1 MRKWISAAAA
11 GMALMALVSCK
22 GTETFDP
29 RTLEQS
35 SVETLSSEVTMR
47 LSQEAFQSVPAE
59 LSLVITNHTGAAY
72 SYGTEYHLEVCL
84 DDQWYILPADE
95 ELYFTSIGV
104 QLQPDGINSEKISPR
119 STGSICQ
126 PGGIGWSR
134 SFTAPGRKSPQQR
147 SFPLRSSHR
156 IRKSGLVPTGT
167 GSLLSIRISI

>member
-104 QLQPDGINSEKISPR
+104 QLQPDGINREKISPEEYR
-119 STGSICQ
+119 EHLPAGRYRVVKEFYSAGQEITAAAEFSI
-126 PGGIGWSR
+126 
-134 SFTAPGRKSPQQR
+134 AQQ
-147 SFPLRSSHR
+147 S
-156 IRKSGLVPTGT
+156 
-167 GSLLSIRISI
+167 

>member
-84 DDQWYILPADE
+84 DDQWYILPADD

-104 QLQPDGINSEKISPR
+104 QLQPDGINSEKISPEEYR
-119 STGSICQ
+119 EHLPAGRYRVVKEFYSAGQEITAAAEFSI
-126 PGGIGWSR
+126 
-134 SFTAPGRKSPQQR
+134 AQQ
-147 SFPLRSSHR
+147 S
-156 IRKSGLVPTGT
+156 
-167 GSLLSIRISI
+167 

>member
-72 SYGTEYHLEVCL
+72 SL
-84 DDQWYILPADE
+84 
-95 ELYFTSIGV
+95 
-104 QLQPDGINSEKISPR
+104 
-119 STGSICQ
+119 
-126 PGGIGWSR
+126 
-134 SFTAPGRKSPQQR
+134 
-147 SFPLRSSHR
+147 
-156 IRKSGLVPTGT
+156 
-167 GSLLSIRISI
+167 SLIHI